1 MTTLNI
7 SRTRERLQGFEF
19 KTLFIEELGW
29 SRPKAGDAPLVETI
43 DGIPFTAQP
52 IAHLAGVVV
61 YEVSTATGAVPDA
74 RIRARLHT
82 LIERRSFEH
91 LLVFVDA
98 ARTQTVWSW
107 VKRDAGGKR
116 RVRSHYYFKQQP
128 GDLFLSKLSGM
139 VFDLGAFEQ
148 GDPTV
153 TEVAN
158 RLQRALDV
166 EQVTKR
172 FYSAFND
179 LRETFTVAIKGIPNE
194 REQRWYAS
202 VLLNRILFIYFLQRK
217 FILDGGN
224 ERYLQDKLEAVRR
237 DAKLRVSAPI
247 SKDGE
252 AFYSVFLK
260 TLFFEGFALPEDKR
274 NPDVKQLI
282 GEIKYL
288 NGGLFLPHAVE
299 EKYGDAIH
307 IADDAFD
314 GLFALLEKYSWNLND
329 TPGGDDNEINPHVL
343 GYIFE
348 KYINQKE
355 FGAYYT
361 RPEITEYLCEQ
372 TIHRLILDGV
382 NARRAEAARERR
394 LLEEAGM
401 APTPSPSPARVGG
414 EEETFETLEDL
425 LRNLDAGLC
434 RALLLDGG
442 ILPSLKLFDPACG
455 SGAFLVAAMK
465 TLIEVYSA
473 VIGQAERLDDP
484 TLREWLREVQRHP
497 SVDYFIKR
505 RIITDNLFGVDI
517 MDEAVEIARL
527 RLFLALVASVEHAGQ
542 LEPLPNIDFNI
553 LPGNSLIGLLR
564 VDEAAF
570 NEHQAEARQVGT
582 GLVGEQLA
590 LGLPAGGKSYAQV
603 VAEKNRLIQSYRSNA
618 QYGEHLQDLRD
629 GIEARR
635 KEDVA
640 VLNALLLDQFQ
651 ALGIQVQQATW
662 DEKKGEEGRPTRRAL
677 KLRDIEQL
685 APFHWGYEFD
695 EVMNARPS
703 ALRQAQGSGGFDA
716 IITNPPWEI
725 FKPQAKEF
733 FAEYSEVVTKNA
745 MTIKDFEKEQSLLL
759 KQPAVRRAWL
769 DYLSRFP
776 HVSAWYRSAPQ
787 FANQIAVVNG
797 KKAGSDINLYK
808 LFVEQCHNLLRA
820 GGLCGIVIPS
830 GIYTDL
836 GAKQLR
842 EMLFDRA
849 EVDAL
854 LSLSNERFLFENVHH
869 AFKFA
874 LLTFKKGNATNT
886 FRAAFRINTR
896 EAIGAEQLDAF
907 LNSWDDKINISV
919 DLVRRLS
926 PDSLSVMEFKSDT
939 DVRIA
944 EKMLR
949 FPLLGEQIE
958 GVWSLRLTREFDMT
972 NDSHLFKTQPAKGRL
987 PLYEGKMIHQ
997 FDANF
1002 AEPRYWVDEREG
1014 RKALLGNQPD
1024 AGQVLDY
1031 QRYRLG
1037 FRAVA
1042 ASTNE
1047 HSLIAAM
1054 LPSKVFSGNSVITA
1068 QEWIFDDYIQL
1079 FVLAC
1084 LNGFVVDWMLRQKV
1098 TTNINMFYI
1107 YQLPVPRITN
1117 NRTLLNWVVSL
1128 AAQLICTTPAFDDLR
1143 KSVENALGVAITPA
1157 TGEAERARL
1166 RAELDGMVAHL
1177 YGLSEAEF
1185 AHVLGTFPLVAQAVK
1200 DAALAAYRTLCNDAD
1215 FQAAVAEAVAS
1226 QDALRKRADAGSMP
1240 PAVSKDN
1247 IADQPA
1253 VLPVPATVAKPA
1265 RKPRPAPA
1273 ADPEPLFRPSIDAFD
1288 KDDLLAAVRDAFDA
1302 GNPLGR
1308 DEVIRNAARA
1318 LGYERA
1324 GARIS
1329 EALDNAIATAV
1340 RRGLVENEGDALRLF
1355 RGGLADWDRDFAKE
1369 QFLAAIGRGW
1379 VAREEAVK
1387 RFSRWLGYRRAGPA
1401 FDEAAR
1407 SLINGLIREGR
1418 LEAMGNE
1425 IRRV

>member
-7 SRTRERLQGFEF
+7 PRTRERLQTFAF
-19 KTLFIEELGW
+19 KTLFIEDLGW
-29 SRPKAGDAPLVETI
+29 SRPRAGDAPLAETV

-52 IAHLAGVVV
+52 IAQLSGVVV
-61 YEVSTATGAVPDA
+61 YEVGTAAGDVPDA
-74 RIRARLHT
+74 RVRAKIHT
-82 LIERRSFEH
+82 LIEQRRSFEH
-91 LLVFVDA
+91 LLVFVDT

-107 VKRDAGGKR
+107 AKRDAGGKR

-128 GDLFLSKLSGM
+128 GDLFLGKLSSM

-148 GDPTV
+148 DDPTV

-172 FYSAFND
+172 FYNAFND
-179 LRETFTVAIKGIPNE
+179 LRKDFTEAIKGIPNE
-194 REQRWYAS
+194 REQKWYAS

-224 ERYLQDKLEAVRR
+224 TRYLQDKLAARR
-237 DAKLRVSAPI
+237 AAATNTP
-247 SKDGE
+247 DGE
-252 AFYSVFLK
+252 TFYGVFLK

-274 NPDVKQLI
+274 DHSVKQLI

-288 NGGLFLPHAVE
+288 NGGLFLPHTVE

-382 NARRAEAARERR
+382 NRRRAEAARERQVLVDAG
-394 LLEEAGM
+394 LLRSPASSD
-401 APTPSPSPARVGG
+401 PTPSPEGGEKESDLLPSPVSGGGVGG
-414 EEETFETLEDL
+414 GGQPFETLEDL

-434 RALLLDGG
+434 RMLLLEDGG
-442 ILPSLKLFDPACG
+442 ILPNLKLLDPACG

-473 VIGQAERLDDP
+473 VIGQAERMDDA
-484 TLREWLREVQRHP
+484 TLRGWLAGMKRDHP

-505 RIITDNLFGVDI
+505 RVITDNLFGVDI

-527 RLFLALVASVEHAGQ
+527 RLFLALVASVESAGQ

-564 VDEAAF
+564 VDEAEF
-570 NEHQAEARQVGT
+570 NEHQAEARQMGT
-582 GLVGEQLA
+582 GIVGEQLA

-603 VAEKNRLIQSYRSNA
+603 VAEKNRLIQNYRSNA
-618 QYGEHLQDLRD
+618 QYGEHLKSLRD
-629 GIEARR
+629 EIEARR
-635 KEDVA
+635 RDDVA

-651 ALGIQVQQATW
+651 ALGIQFQQATW
-662 DEKKGEEGRPTRRAL
+662 DEKRGKEGKPARRRL
-677 KLRDIEQL
+677 KPNEITQL
-685 APFHWGYEFD
+685 APFHWGYDFD
-695 EVMNARPS
+695 AVMNARPS
-703 ALRQAQGSGGFDA
+703 TFRQAQGSGGFDA

-733 FAEYSEVVTKNA
+733 FAEYSELVTKNA
-745 MTIKDFEKEQSLLL
+745 MTIKDFEKEQAKLLR
-759 KQPAVRRAWL
+759 QPDVRRAWL

-787 FANQIAVVNG
+787 FANQIAIVNG

-820 GGLCGIVIPS
+820 GGLCGIIIPS

-842 EMLFDRA
+842 QMLFDNA
-849 EVDAL
+849 EVNTL
-854 LSLSNERFLFENVHH
+854 LGLSNERFLFENVHH

-874 LLTFKKGNATNT
+874 LLTFQKGNATKA

-896 EAIGAEQLDAF
+896 EAIGAEQLDEF
-907 LNSWDDKINISV
+907 LHAADDKINIHV
-919 DLVRRLS
+919 EMVRRLS
-926 PDSLSVMEFKSDT
+926 PDSLSVMEFKSDA
-939 DVRIA
+939 DVQIA

-949 FPLLGEQIE
+949 FPLLGEQIA
-958 GVWSLRLTREFDMT
+958 GVWNLRLNNEFHMT
-972 NDSHLFKTQPAKGRL
+972 NDSYLFKTQPAKGHL

-1014 RKALLGNQPD
+1014 RAALLGKVPD

-1047 HSLIAAM
+1047 HSLIAAL
-1054 LPSKVFSGNSVITA
+1054 LPNKVFCGNSVITS
-1068 QEWIFDDYIQL
+1068 QEWDCEDYIQL

-1098 TTNINMFYI
+1098 TTNINMFYV
-1107 YQLPVPRITN
+1107 YQLPVPRIATN
-1117 NRTLLNWVVSL
+1117 LTLFKRLVTR

-1143 KSVENALGVAITPA
+1143 KSVENEIGTTITPA
-1157 TGEAERARL
+1157 TDEAARAAL

-1177 YGLSEAEF
+1177 YGLTEAEF
-1185 AHVLGTFPLVAQAVK
+1185 AHVLATFPLVAQTTK
-1200 DAALAAYRTLCNDAD
+1200 DAALAEYRRLRDDAA
-1215 FQAAVAEAVAS
+1215 FQVAVAEAVAS
-1226 QDALRKRADAGSMP
+1226 QAALRER
-1240 PAVSKDN
+1240 SKN
-1247 IADQPA
+1247 
-1253 VLPVPATVAKPA
+1253 
-1265 RKPRPAPA
+1265 APA
-1273 ADPEPLFRPSIDAFD
+1273 QLHR
-1288 KDDLLAAVRDAFDA
+1288 K
-1302 GNPLGR
+1302 
-1308 DEVIRNAARA
+1308 
-1318 LGYERA
+1318 
-1324 GARIS
+1324 
-1329 EALDNAIATAV
+1329 
-1340 RRGLVENEGDALRLF
+1340 
-1355 RGGLADWDRDFAKE
+1355 
-1369 QFLAAIGRGW
+1369 
-1379 VAREEAVK
+1379 
-1387 RFSRWLGYRRAGPA
+1387 
-1401 FDEAAR
+1401 
-1407 SLINGLIREGR
+1407 
-1418 LEAMGNE
+1418 
-1425 IRRV
+1425 